1 MKKKIDEYQIYE
13 KHYEQIH
20 EQVKN
25 DPYAQSLGIQLTKFE
40 AGTAEATLEVQSTMV
55 NAYGTVHGA
64 VIYAVADHAFSVACN
79 AYGKTSLGLST
90 TIQFIESAKP
100 GDKIVA
106 RATEVKRNYR
116 TGFYRIDVLHEQN
129 LIATWRQCR
138 TVRIIIL
145 LNLMMNKINQFNS
158 LRAEL
163 SLRQLFLM
171 DI

>member
-1 MKKKIDEYQIYE
+1 MKKKIDEFKIYK
-13 KHYEQIH
+13 KHYEQIFKR
-20 EQVKN
+20 VKD

-40 AGTAEATLEVQSTMV
+40 AGFAEAILEVRSDMV

-64 VIYAVADHAFSVACN
+64 VIYALADHAFSVACN

-116 TGFYRIDVLHEQN
+116 TGFYRIDILHGQN
-129 LIATWRQCR
+129 LLATMEAVSYRKDHYF
-138 TVRIIIL
+138 IDLDEHI
-145 LNLMMNKINQFNS
+145 
-158 LRAEL
+158 
-163 SLRQLFLM
+163 
-171 DI
+171 

>member
-1 MKKKIDEYQIYE
+1 MKKKIDEDKIHE

-25 DPYAQSLGIQLTKFE
+25 DPYALSLGIQLTKFE
-40 AGTAEATLEVQSTMV
+40 AGFAEATLEVQSTMV

-116 TGFYRIDVLHEQN
+116 TGFYRIDVFHEEN
-129 LIATWRQCR
+129 LIATMEAVSYRKDHYF
-138 TVRIIIL
+138 I
-145 LNLMMNKINQFNS
+145 
-158 LRAEL
+158 EL
-163 SLRQLFLM
+163 DEQ
-171 DI
+171 D

>member
-1 MKKKIDEYQIYE
+1 MKLKIDEHQIYE
-13 KHYEQIH
+13 KHYEEIY

-40 AGTAEATLEVQSTMV
+40 AGFAEAILEVQSHMV

-64 VIYAVADHAFSVACN
+64 VIYALADHAFSVACN
-79 AYGKTSLGLST
+79 AFGKTSLGLST

-116 TGFYRIDVLHEQN
+116 TGFYRIDIYHEQN
-129 LIATWRQCR
+129 LIATMEAVSYRKDHYF
-138 TVRIIIL
+138 I
-145 LNLMMNKINQFNS
+145 
-158 LRAEL
+158 EL
-163 SLRQLFLM
+163 DEQ
-171 DI
+171 D

>member
-1 MKKKIDEYQIYE
+1 MVKKKIAEDKIHE

-25 DPYAQSLGIQLTKFE
+25 DPYALSLGIQLTKFE

-64 VIYAVADHAFSVACN
+64 VIYALADHAFSVACN

-106 RATEVKRNYR
+106 RATEIKRNYR
-116 TGFYRIDVLHEQN
+116 TGFYRIDVFHEEN
-129 LIATWRQCR
+129 LIATMEAVSYRKDHYF
-138 TVRIIIL
+138 I
-145 LNLMMNKINQFNS
+145 
-158 LRAEL
+158 EL
-163 SLRQLFLM
+163 DEQ
-171 DI
+171 D

>member
-1 MKKKIDEYQIYE
+1 MVKKKMDEYQIYE

-40 AGTAEATLEVQSTMV
+40 AGTAEATLEVQSHMV

-64 VIYAVADHAFSVACN
+64 VIYALADHAFSVACN

-129 LIATWRQCR
+129 LIATMEAVSYRKDHYF
-138 TVRIIIL
+138 I
-145 LNLMMNKINQFNS
+145 
-158 LRAEL
+158 EL
-163 SLRQLFLM
+163 DEQ
-171 DI
+171 D

>member
-1 MKKKIDEYQIYE
+1 MKKKIDEDKIHE

-25 DPYAQSLGIQLTKFE
+25 DPYALSLGIQLTKFE
-40 AGTAEATLEVQSTMV
+40 AGFAEATLEVQSSMV

-90 TIQFIESAKP
+90 TIQFIESAKT

-106 RATEVKRNYR
+106 LATEVKRNYR
-116 TGFYRIDVLHEQN
+116 TGFYRIDVFHEEN
-129 LIATWRQCR
+129 LIATMEAVSYRKDHYF
-138 TVRIIIL
+138 I
-145 LNLMMNKINQFNS
+145 
-158 LRAEL
+158 EL
-163 SLRQLFLM
+163 DEQ
-171 DI
+171 D

>member
-1 MKKKIDEYQIYE
+1 MSQLLWYWKGQVMVKKQIDEYQIYE

-25 DPYAQSLGIQLTKFE
+25 DPYAKSLGIQLTKFE
-40 AGTAEATLEVQSTMV
+40 AGFAEATLEVQSTMV

-64 VIYAVADHAFSVACN
+64 VIYAVADHAFSAACN

-129 LIATWRQCR
+129 LIATMEAVSYRKDHYF
-138 TVRIIIL
+138 I
-145 LNLMMNKINQFNS
+145 
-158 LRAEL
+158 EL
-163 SLRQLFLM
+163 DEQ
-171 DI
+171 D